1 MDDEND
7 RSRTRQGPSGD
18 VQAVPATVPRHK
30 RRKWPYV
37 LVGLVVVLPVAVFA
51 AKAAIALN
59 WSYSEGLRSGYMQK
73 FSRKGW
79 ICKTWEGEIAQ
90 VSMPGAAQERWTF
103 SVRDDAVAAQ
113 IEKLMGS
120 RVALTYEQHVGVPG
134 TCFGETE
141 YFITAAKAIP

>member
-1 MDDEND
+1 M
-7 RSRTRQGPSGD
+7 
-18 VQAVPATVPRHK
+18 
-30 RRKWPYV
+30 
-37 LVGLVVVLPVAVFA
+37 VVLPVAVFA

>member
-7 RSRTRQGPSGD
+7 RSRAGQGPSGN
-18 VQAVPATVPRHK
+18 VQAAPATVPKRK

-90 VSMPGAAQERWTF
+90 VNMPGAAQERWTF
-103 SVRDDAVAAQ
+103 SVRDDAMAAQ